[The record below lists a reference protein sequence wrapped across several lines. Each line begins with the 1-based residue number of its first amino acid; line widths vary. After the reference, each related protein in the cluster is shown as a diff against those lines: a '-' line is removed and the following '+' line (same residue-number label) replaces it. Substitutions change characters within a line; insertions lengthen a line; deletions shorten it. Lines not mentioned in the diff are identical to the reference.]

1 MKKIIA
7 VILTLLALL
16 SCMTMGIAAEETTT
30 AEVPAEEETTYL
42 CTCPNCVTEEEAA
55 EEETTSMEI
64 KFGFKPETLKETLP
78 IMGMGMLGIFLV
90 TSVIILAVVLL
101 SKIGSKKEE

>member
-7 VILTLLALL
+7 IILTLLALL
-16 SCMTMGIAAEETTT
+16 SLMTLYASAAEVTT
-30 AEVPAEEETTYL
+30 EEETTYL
-42 CTCPNCVTEEEAA
+42 CTCPNCVTEEETT
-55 EEETTSMEI
+55 EEETTSIEI

-90 TSVIILAVVLL
+90 TSVIIIAVVLL